1 MTSQGP
7 IDGFAIGDE
16 ILLVEKTITH
26 EEQTVTGTIVEV
38 REILGK
44 TTFVVETG
52 TGKRRVVGASQIV
65 KAE

>member
-7 IDGFAIGDE
+7 NDGFAVGDE
-16 ILLVEKTITH
+16 IMLIEKSITN
-26 EEQTVTGTIVEV
+26 EEQTVTGKIVEV

-44 TTFVVETG
+44 LTYVVDTNN
-52 TGKRRVVGASQIV
+52 GKRRVVGAKQII